1 MVQGLLTGIRRLTQL
16 PAAHG
21 GDVAK
26 RSFGEEFPPAPPSTE
41 LRLTPPGAQ
50 LGTQP
55 PPYGPIA
62 VHFPTAGANLTRR

>member
-1 MVQGLLTGIRRLTQL
+1 MVQGLLTGIRRRTQL

-26 RSFGEEFPPAPPSTE
+26 TQLRRGIPPALPSTE
-41 LRLTPPGAQ
+41 LRLTPPGAP

-55 PPYGPIA
+55 PPNGPIA
-62 VHFPTAGANLTRR
+62 VHFPTAGANPTRR